1 MQGECQFCGG
11 LVRFSLIGV
20 GRFVSQ
26 RYHATILSPQ
36 ATVRGGRRWSAERAY
51 LRPALGRPNLRVL
64 TGATATRLIIDP
76 ATNSTRGVCFI
87 RDGRA
92 QEVLAD
98 KEVILSAGAINS
110 PQLLMLSGVG
120 PRDHLESLGIPVVQ
134 HLPAVGQNLQDHPA
148 MGGITFTVNESV
160 TIIDKRDALNPANWL
175 DYLLR
180 GKGPL
185 TLPGG
190 AEALAFV
197 RTPLAE
203 GPGPDVELV
212 MGAGAP
218 SGDSLGFL
226 RRLVGWQRSA
236 WRSVWGAAASR
247 GADAWSLAAVLLR
260 PRSRGSVRL
269 RSRNPLHA
277 PVLRANYY
285 DDERDL
291 QALVHGIKFVPA
303 TALLQ
308 AASLGESGPLRR
320 FRSRL
325 LRVPAPGCEREAFGS
340 DGYWACAV
348 RHLAFNLHHQAG
360 TCAMGAV
367 VDSRLRL
374 RGVRRARVVDA
385 SVMPTVPSGHTAAPV
400 YMIAEKAADM
410 IKQDW
415 GQPVQ

>member
-1 MQGECQFCGG
+1 MWTLLCC
-11 LVRFSLIGV
+11 
-20 GRFVSQ
+20 
-26 RYHATILSPQ
+26 RY
-36 ATVRGGRRWSAERAY
+36 
-51 LRPALGRPNLRVL
+51 
-64 TGATATRLIIDP
+64 
-76 ATNSTRGVCFI
+76 
-87 RDGRA
+87 

-134 HLPAVGQNLQDHPA
+134 DLPAVGQNLQDHPA

-160 TIIDKRDALNPANWL
+160 TIIDKRDALNPVNWL

-226 RRLVGWQRSA
+226 RRLVGWRRGA
-236 WRSVWGAAASR
+236 WRSVWGAAAGR
-247 GADAWSLAAVLLR
+247 GADAWSLAAVLVR

-291 QALVHGIKFVPA
+291 QALVHGIKF
-303 TALLQ
+303 

-325 LRVPAPGCEREAFGS
+325 LRVPAPGCERETFGS

-348 RHLAFNLHHQAG
+348 RQLAFNLHHQAG
-360 TCAMGAV
+360 TCAMGGV

-374 RGVRRARVVDA
+374 LGVRGARVVDA
-385 SVMPTVPSGHTAAPV
+385 SVTPTVPSGHTAAPV

-415 GQPVQ
+415 GQPIQ